1 MERANSGIAYLLW
14 CLCFF
19 GICGGQRFYVGKIG
33 SGLIYLCT
41 FGLFGIGQLLD
52 LAFIPGMVEKRNAK
66 LRQLEGRVQGRS
78 AYYEPTVTRNLDQI
92 PQAPAPM
99 APMQKLLKV
108 AKEHG
113 GQLSK
118 AQIAFYTELDPD
130 EVKDLLETAVR
141 AGYADV
147 MNDPSTGAVRYYFD
161 I

>member
-1 MERANSGIAYLLW
+1 MERVNSGIAYLLW

-19 GICGGQRFYVGKIG
+19 GICGGQRFYAGKIG
-33 SGLIYLCT
+33 SGLIYLFT

-52 LAFIPGMVEKRNAK
+52 LAFIPGMIDRRNAK
-66 LRQLEGRVQGRS
+66 LRKLEGRGEGRS
-78 AYYEPTVTRNLDQI
+78 SYYEPVATRTLDKI
-92 PQAPAPM
+92 PQGPSPM
-99 APMQKLLKV
+99 APMQKLLKG

-130 EVKDLLETAVR
+130 QVKDLLETAIR

-147 MNDPSTGAVRYYFD
+147 INDPSTGAVRYHFD